1 MALFVT
7 CQSVKLVTHHLKH
20 IRTDA
25 SWLPAGYRRQEAF
38 VRCFKVG
45 VTPRP
50 RTWYQRLFARC
61 IAKSATSDLNYLNSL
76 ARNLD
81 SPTNAS
87 AESAAVWKSGSDTSQ
102 VLQFGSKVHIASSL
116 VSQVAAALPW
126 CNARN
131 RKILPLSDLQ
141 PNPNFCLPCNTIKVE
156 DVRSLSRYDVF
167 ETCYTQQ
174 IGLRRLLHS
183 IPLKASEDK

>member
-1 MALFVT
+1 MALSVT

-20 IRTDA
+20 LRTDA
-25 SWLPAGYRRQEAF
+25 SRLPAGDRQQETF
-38 VRCFKVG
+38 FRCFKDG
-45 VTPRP
+45 VTPPP

-61 IAKSATSDLNYLNSL
+61 IAKNAILDRNYPNSL

-81 SPTNAS
+81 SPKNAS
-87 AESAAVWKSGSDTSQ
+87 AEFAAVWKSGSDASQ

-116 VSQVAAALPW
+116 VLQVAAALPR

-141 PNPNFCLPCNTIKVE
+141 PNLNFCFLCNTIKVE
-156 DVRSLSRYDVF
+156 DVRSLSQYDVF
-167 ETCYTQQ
+167 ETYYTQQ
-174 IGLRRLLHS
+174 NRLRRYLHS
-183 IPLKASEDK
+183 LPQKASEDK